1 MKSLAMV
8 VGAAALLAWAPA
20 VRAAPISYTLN
31 LGGGE
36 VEGTFTF
43 DNAIPSLISVHL
55 AATGSPLFTVPIMA
69 GAPNA
74 ACSATIGSSEVSIS
88 APGSCFSATDSG
100 DTEGLVIGFA
110 DLLSTTSDPIVDAG
124 FVTAGEAAADDATG
138 SAVPVPEP
146 ASLAIFGAGLMGLA
160 FVRRK
165 RQA

>member
-8 VGAAALLAWAPA
+8 VGAAALLALAPA

-43 DNAIPSLISVHL
+43 DNSIPSLISVHL

-74 ACSATIGSSEVSIS
+74 TCSATIGSDSVSLNS
-88 APGSCFSATDSG
+88 AGSCFSARDSG
-100 DTEGLVIGFA
+100 DSEGLVIDFA
-110 DLLSTTSDPIVDAG
+110 DLLSTTSDPIVDVG
-124 FVTAGEAAADDATG
+124 FVTSEFTITSQATG

-146 ASLAIFGAGLMGLA
+146 GSLAIFGAGLAGFA
-160 FVRRK
+160 FLRRK